1 MSVRPETTRSGFVTR
16 DPDQPGLPHHEACQR
31 QLLLVDGVRSERLQA
46 ESTRN
51 DGLQVRQFSCVG
63 FGQEDV
69 TKMVLHGLYYLS
81 YVSVQAVRDL
91 EVRTASGTD
100 SLVSTD

>member
-1 MSVRPETTRSGFVTR
+1 M
-16 DPDQPGLPHHEACQR
+16 
-31 QLLLVDGVRSERLQA
+31 
-46 ESTRN
+46 
-51 DGLQVRQFSCVG
+51 RQFSCVG

-100 SLVSTD
+100 SLVSSEPT